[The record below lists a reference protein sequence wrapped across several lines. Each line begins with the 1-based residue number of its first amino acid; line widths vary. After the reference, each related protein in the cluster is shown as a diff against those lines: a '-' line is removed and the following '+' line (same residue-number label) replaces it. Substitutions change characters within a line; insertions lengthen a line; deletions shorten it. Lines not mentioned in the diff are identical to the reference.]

1 MIHARLSHRGI
12 LFSTVAHDELFSKC
26 GFEAKNLIALSHA
39 LAMGQLPQ
47 FWQID
52 FVATSDFLEFP
63 RLFLRVGDC
72 ENRAKVPHEP

>member
-1 MIHARLSHRGI
+1 MIHVRLSHRRI
-12 LFSTVAHDELFSKC
+12 LFSTVAHELFSKC
-26 GFEAKNLIALSHA
+26 GSEAKNLIALSHA

-63 RLFLRVGDC
+63 GLFSRVADC